1 MLTGCALTPTVA
13 TNSPSPSPGEGGGS
27 ANVAQDLTFN
37 GKLPARWTKAD
48 VSCGQADGKGI
59 DSFSVKLTAQDS
71 LGQKD
76 TLTVVVPSGYKG
88 AGEYSVDT
96 TATLTASSPRVHDD
110 LDSNVSAHVRQ
121 TKGDYRVAVAQ
132 AHKILK
138 RRFHYEHG
146 ISSPIETRGVV
157 AHWDG
162 RANQMTIWDTT
173 QAPVFVRNGLA
184 AMLGLGE
191 RQVRVIAP
199 FVGGGFGP
207 KIMMFYPEEVALPW
221 IS

>member
-96 TATLTASSPRVHDD
+96 TATLTAAAGGGVIAY
-110 LDSNVSAHVRQ
+110 SAPALQ
-121 TKGDYRVAVAQ
+121 TQFQVAQ
-132 AHKILK
+132 DLQSGTIYANLAQGADQQDAV
-138 RRFHYEHG
+138 EHVEG
-146 ISSPIETRGVV
+146 TW
-157 AHWDG
+157 H
-162 RANQMTIWDTT
+162 
-173 QAPVFVRNGLA
+173 
-184 AMLGLGE
+184 
-191 RQVRVIAP
+191 
-199 FVGGGFGP
+199 
-207 KIMMFYPEEVALPW
+207 
-221 IS
+221 